1 MNAPCPG
8 KKGFI
13 KKAKD
18 LPPGIFRRLVDRRV
32 RQLID
37 PKHPASTNE
46 AIRRKLE
53 KELEKIHL
61 QPNFLPAS
69 FLRDGAAKAK
79 AVCRIKTRR
88 SLGTGFLIAPGILM
102 TNNHVLSSKDEAGD
116 SVAEFGFEPGREM
129 IIVPLQPHRLFMT
142 HKELDFTIVACDG
155 APLSQFVPI
164 PLLRSPA
171 TVTRHERVN
180 IIQHPSGRP
189 KEVALHDNHVTRIKD
204 TVLHYRTDTEP
215 GSSGSPVFNNEWDL
229 VALHHAGF
237 HEGGGKVINEGIR
250 ISAIAAHLLRRSRES
265 SNSHEAL
272 QPILQGIPDSSPYL
286 GFFDFHGVGD
296 PNSLEVEIPDFTGTP
311 DFADIGFWNIEHFN
325 RNVSDERIESIADVV
340 GRLSLDALGLM
351 EVQEEALDRL
361 VKALGRR
368 GWAVDY
374 QLLNVRGAQD
384 LAVLYDTDTT
394 TVNVR
399 DDITQ
404 RNLQRLNAK
413 TPGGKTAFPRH
424 PLFAECVVRDGNNQ
438 EIRFLMMV
446 VHLKAFG
453 DSLSRARR
461 TLASRMLAEIIQDI
475 REHDNLPVVLGG
487 DFNDRIDTN
496 VFATLTDAPDLFA
509 MTADDATTDAVSYI
523 GGRHRSLIDHIIVS
537 RDVRLGEIAGDDT
550 AIVRLDRSVR
560 DFADTVSDHVPL
572 VFRMVYRGRPILI
585 TPEETGQDIRI
596 SIPEGASTLEMTF
609 TGN

>member
-1 MNAPCPG
+1 MNVPCPG
-8 KKGFI
+8 EKGFI
-13 KKAKD
+13 KKTKD
-18 LPPGIFRRLVDRRV
+18 LLPGIFRRLVDRRT
-32 RQLID
+32 RQLVN
-37 PKHPASTNE
+37 PKHPASKNE
-46 AIRRKLE
+46 TTRRKLE

-61 QPNFLPAS
+61 QANFLPAS
-69 FLRDGAAKAK
+69 FLRDGAAKAR
-79 AVCRIKTRR
+79 AVCRIKTQR

-102 TNNHVLSSKDEAGD
+102 TNNHVLGNKNVARD
-116 SVAEFGFEPGREM
+116 SVAEFGFEPGRET
-129 IIVPLQPHRLFMT
+129 IIVPIQPNRLFMT
-142 HKELDFTIVACDG
+142 HKELDFTIVACDEG
-155 APLSQFVPI
+155 PLAELPRI

-189 KEVALHDNHVTRIKD
+189 KEVALHDNQVTRIKD
-204 TVLHYRTDTEP
+204 KVLHYRTDTEP
-215 GSSGSPVFNNEWDL
+215 GSSGSPVFNNDWDL

-237 HEGGGKVINEGIR
+237 REGGGKAVNEGIR
-250 ISAIAAHLLRRSRES
+250 ISAIVAHLLRRSRES
-265 SNSHEAL
+265 SDRHEAL
-272 QPILQGIPDSSPYL
+272 RPVLQGIPDSSPYL
-286 GFFDFHGVGD
+286 GFFDFHGVGNPD
-296 PNSLEVEIPDFTGTP
+296 SLEVEIPDFTGTP

-325 RNVSDERIESIADVV
+325 RNVSDERIEAIADVV

-361 VKALGRR
+361 VEALGRR

-374 QLLNVRGAQD
+374 KLLNVRGSQD

-394 TVNVR
+394 TVDVR
-399 DDITQ
+399 DDIAQ

-424 PLFAECVVRDGNNQ
+424 PLFAECTVRDGNNQ

-453 DSLSRARR
+453 DSQSRARR
-461 TLASRMLAEIIQDI
+461 TLASQMLAEIIQDI

-496 VFATLTDAPDLFA
+496 VFATLTDAPDLLA
-509 MTADDATTDAVSYI
+509 MTADDATTDAISYI
-523 GGRHRSLIDHIIVS
+523 GGRYRSLIDHIIVS
-537 RDVRLGEIAGDDT
+537 RDIRLGEIGGDDT
-550 AIVRLDRSVR
+550 AIVRLDKSVR

-572 VFRMVYRGRPILI
+572 IFRMVYRGRPILI
-585 TPEETGQDIRI
+585 TPEETGQEIRVA
-596 SIPEGASTLEMTF
+596 IPEGANTLEMTF
-609 TGN
+609 TGD

>member
-1 MNAPCPG
+1 
-8 KKGFI
+8 
-13 KKAKD
+13 
-18 LPPGIFRRLVDRRV
+18 
-32 RQLID
+32 
-37 PKHPASTNE
+37 
-46 AIRRKLE
+46 
-53 KELEKIHL
+53 
-61 QPNFLPAS
+61 
-69 FLRDGAAKAK
+69 
-79 AVCRIKTRR
+79 
-88 SLGTGFLIAPGILM
+88 M
-102 TNNHVLSSKDEAGD
+102 TNNHVLGSKNEARE
-116 SVAEFGFEPGREM
+116 SVAEFGFEPGRET
-129 IIVPLQPHRLFMT
+129 IIVPIQPNRLFIT
-142 HKELDFTIVACDG
+142 HRELDFTIVACDG
-155 APLSQFVPI
+155 EPLAQFLPI

-204 TVLHYRTDTEP
+204 KVLHYRTDTEP

-237 HEGGGKVINEGIR
+237 REGGGKVINEGIR
-250 ISAIAAHLLRRSRES
+250 IAAIVAHLLRRSQES

-286 GFFDFHGVGD
+286 GFFDFHGVGN

-325 RNVSDERIESIADVV
+325 RNVSDERIEAIADVV

-361 VKALGRR
+361 VEVLGRR
-368 GWAVDY
+368 GWAVNY
-374 QLLNVRGAQD
+374 KLLNVRGSQD

-399 DDITQ
+399 DDIAQ

-413 TPGGKTAFPRH
+413 TPGGKTVFPRH
-424 PLFAECVVRDGNNQ
+424 PLFAECTVRDGNNQ

-453 DSLSRARR
+453 DSQSRARR
-461 TLASRMLAEIIQDI
+461 TLASQMLAEIIQDI

-487 DFNDRIDTN
+487 DFNDRLDTN
-496 VFATLTDAPDLFA
+496 VFDALTDAPDLFA
-509 MTADDATTDAVSYI
+509 MTADDATTDTVSYI
-523 GGRHRSLIDHIIVS
+523 GGRYRSLIDHVIVS
-537 RDVRLGEIAGDDT
+537 RDIRLGEIAGDDT
-550 AIVRLDRSVR
+550 AIVRLDKSVR
-560 DFADTVSDHVPL
+560 DFSNTVSDHLPL

-585 TPEETGQDIRI
+585 TPEELGQEIRV
-596 SIPEGASTLEMTF
+596 SIPEGARTLEMTF
-609 TGN
+609 TDN